1 MRHAHLPRADC
12 LLANPPVC
20 RTGQSER
27 GQQRNCDAQ
36 HRHGIGDPERG
47 RDGGRLHSAINT
59 RRQLSAKNRRS
70 ARRRAPHRWRRR
82 CAYQEILFLASGA
95 AVDDVARVLAWP
107 AGLVARVAGRDIM
120 SWLHHR
126 ARPSRKS
133 VTTSIAAC
141 LPVRSG
147 FLPVSGGLTGP
158 GGPEWRGAIHDGRRL
173 PAPLGRPRPR

>member
-1 MRHAHLPRADC
+1 MVVSVFVCFSKEYTSRIGFFFFQAEDGIRDRTVTGVQTCALP
-12 LLANPPVC
+12 
-20 RTGQSER
+20 
-27 GQQRNCDAQ
+27 
-36 HRHGIGDPERG
+36 I
-47 RDGGRLHSAINT
+47 
-59 RRQLSAKNRRS
+59 
-70 ARRRAPHRWRRR
+70 
-82 CAYQEILFLASGA
+82 
-95 AVDDVARVLAWP
+95 
-107 AGLVARVAGRDIM
+107 LVARVAGRDIM
-120 SWLHHR
+120 SWSHYR